1 MDFGFLKENN
11 MTCISRYK
19 KALSSNKLLTT
30 PLQVR
35 LANPLNKIR
44 HFLIASM
51 SWNFIPPAL
60 KLSLPSVFDIMV
72 SGDPTQKIKKLRYSE
87 VRTSN

>member
-1 MDFGFLKENN
+1 MAFP
-11 MTCISRYK
+11 I
-19 KALSSNKLLTT
+19 ALPSNQLLTT
-30 PLQVR
+30 PLLVR
-35 LANPLNKIR
+35 LASPLNKIR

-72 SGDPTQKIKKLRYSE
+72 SGDPTQKITKLIHSE
-87 VRTSN
+87 ELISN